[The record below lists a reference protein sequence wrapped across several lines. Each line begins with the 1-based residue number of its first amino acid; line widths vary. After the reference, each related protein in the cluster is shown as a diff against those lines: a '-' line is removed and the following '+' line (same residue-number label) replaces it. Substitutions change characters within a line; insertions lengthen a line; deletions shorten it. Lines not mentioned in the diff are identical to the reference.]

1 MSHVAEGQSIGACK
15 CHADTS
21 KHKIKRLRSR
31 KERSQT
37 RGVGDSK
44 DACKPV
50 KAYQH
55 PCHHQGSLDIGHLHS
70 CCHHAQRRNITP
82 PPLSDTHVPT
92 QEASVITTA
101 RLIAHRGLF
110 NHEVKSIDIERLL
123 LGKKGRKVNAKEKK
137 AKEKK
142 ETKAKAT
149 SPFVSSDASGPD
161 EEAQAAEAHDGRD
174 KKSHTSEMTPDQRE
188 QDCSSFASSGEAL
201 AAKSR
206 KVEPREKPSSFA
218 ERTLPRKK
226 PTDPQ
231 RPPRPILRRTVAVER
246 EVDARAQREG
256 IASKSIGAVAQR
268 LCDALRFPLMKKRD
282 PVAESRE
289 VLFRVLRETHGQ
301 HLQQNLLRI
310 HSGTGLHPHP
320 RRVVH
325 KPKATRKDR
334 DRRWI
339 PDLFPAP
346 FQIHPADPFYF
357 NNEDAP
363 VLENTGKGRKHI
375 FWNLSPPP
383 QRHLDQTAVW
393 PMSPTGISA
402 DFYEDIFGPRASPE
416 FSMDF
421 GSSSSP
427 SSAATHHLFA
437 PSPAWRAETLAHR
450 FGKTPAAMDP
460 FEDCFARRTS
470 QSQANYARH
479 SPRQELTG
487 RYSLQHFPLER
498 DTLTENQQSSFAL
511 TFPSHALTSL
521 HSHRCPPSFVLE
533 SPPPAFTSLS
543 SPKHWPFGSRKLY

>member
-21 KHKIKRLRSR
+21 KRKIKRLRSR

-37 RGVGDSK
+37 RGVGGSK

-70 CCHHAQRRNITP
+70 CCHHARRRNITP

-101 RLIAHRGLF
+101 RLIGHRGLF

-123 LGKKGRKVNAKEKK
+123 LGKKGRKVKEKK

-188 QDCSSFASSGEAL
+188 QDRSSFASSGEAL

-256 IASKSIGAVAQR
+256 IASESIGAVAQR
-268 LCDALRFPLMKKRD
+268 LCDALCFPLMKKRD

-289 VLFRVLRETHGQ
+289 VLFRALRETHGQ
-301 HLQQNLLRI
+301 HLHQNLLRI

-320 RRVVH
+320 RRAVH

-339 PDLFPAP
+339 P
-346 FQIHPADPFYF
+346 
-357 NNEDAP
+357 
-363 VLENTGKGRKHI
+363 GKGRKHI

-383 QRHLDQTAVW
+383 QQHLDQTAAW

-421 GSSSSP
+421 GCSSSSP

-437 PSPAWRAETLAHR
+437 PSPAWRAEALAHR
-450 FGKTPAAMDP
+450 FGKTPAAVDS

-470 QSQANYARH
+470 QSQANCARH

-498 DTLTENQQSSFAL
+498 DTLTENQQSSVTL